1 MFTLQN
7 LLHLL
12 EKENRGWKNPT
23 TMTKTILMALT
34 DYNYP
39 SDVASKVFSGVNQG
53 RNIFFDIKQLIDD
66 EGFETYLVGTEF
78 RLRNQNFRNGNF
90 DSTKMEEAAYN
101 LLKES
106 TNLNQDIY
114 QRLLHSYCKN
124 KDNRPYLFLSE
135 CFYYALA
142 CCHDKTVSYK
152 TATISEAKN
161 PPTLPAWGDNLEE
174 ASLNETLPPKFW
186 ATVEQMTATEIAV
199 FKTLAKLV
207 VIDEDEKYYLYAPVT
222 DEEIQLYKDFGIGNE
237 EFLLME
243 EFGLINIGARMDNP
257 VSVEEELA
265 GFQNDSLV
273 LAFKTDE
280 EPFDITF
287 KSYSFTTVGSKL
299 LEVLEIETD
308 DDFFEKLAKLFV
320 QQNSGLPIDFYLTP
334 VEVME
339 ELESTEELE
348 KYRLK

>member
-23 TMTKTILMALT
+23 TMTKAILLALA

-53 RNIFFDIKQLIDD
+53 RNIFFEIEDLISKD
-66 EGFETYLVGTEF
+66 GFETYLLGFEM

-90 DSTKMEEAAYN
+90 DSQKIIEATYQ

-114 QRLLHSYCKN
+114 QGLLRFYAKN
-124 KDNRPYLFLSE
+124 KSARPYLFLAE

-142 CCHDKTVSYK
+142 CRHDKTANYK
-152 TATISEAKN
+152 TAIISEVKN

-174 ASLNETLPPKFW
+174 ASLNGTLPPKFW
-186 ATVEQMTATEIAV
+186 ATVEQMTATEISV

-207 VIDEDEKYYLYAPVT
+207 VIDEDEEYYLYAPVT
-222 DEEIQLYKDFGIGNE
+222 DEEIQLYKDFGIGNT

-265 GFQNDSLV
+265 GFQNDNLV
-273 LAFKTDE
+273 FAFKTDE
-280 EPFDITF
+280 ESFDITF
-287 KSYSFTTVGSKL
+287 KSYNFTTVGLKL
-299 LEVLEIETD
+299 LEILEIETD
-308 DDFFEKLAKLFV
+308 DDFFKKLVQLFV
-320 QQNSGLPIDFYLTP
+320 HQHSGLSIDFYLAP

-339 ELESTEELE
+339 EVESMEELE
-348 KYRLK
+348 EYRLK